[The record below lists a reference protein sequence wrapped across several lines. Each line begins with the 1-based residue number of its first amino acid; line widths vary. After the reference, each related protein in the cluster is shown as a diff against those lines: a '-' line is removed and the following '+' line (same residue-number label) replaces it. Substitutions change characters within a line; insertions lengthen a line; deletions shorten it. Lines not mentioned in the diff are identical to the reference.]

1 MIEGVYKKISMT
13 QMFDQLKRR
22 ATNPHKARREIVNE
36 QGRVVMVHASQGDDG
51 LRCLSAI
58 FIPDNLY
65 DRNLEGHS
73 IGYVYQRCCLPNIH
87 STLMPIL
94 VRAQHIHDHCD
105 TWRWMEEIVLME
117 QQWLDRLE
125 PVENDDSNPS

>member
-1 MIEGVYKKISMT
+1 MSTEKLSVTSM
-13 QMFDQLKRR
+13 FAQLKLR

-36 QGRVVMVHASQGDDG
+36 QGMVVMVHAYHGDDG
-51 LRCLSAI
+51 LRCLSGI

-73 IGYVYQRCCLPNIH
+73 IGYVEQRGCLPNIH
-87 STLMPIL
+87 SALMPIL